1 MINAPNFILNDS
13 ISGVILNGKPVIQT
27 GFTTPADAELAY
39 NFSRQVLVQTAI
51 NARTVLDGG
60 SDKNRWDFS
69 GGGEPVNRV
78 SVTLKHTA
86 DTVTCRINDTPLV
99 QRGFS
104 SKMDAFIAQGLV
116 EKIFACLAA
125 TSDLQIERVIE

>member
-13 ISGVILNGKPVIQT
+13 TSGVILNGKPVIQT

-60 SDKNRWDFS
+60 RTKTVGIFQVAASPS
-69 GGGEPVNRV
+69 IGYP
-78 SVTLKHTA
+78 SHSSTLPT
-86 DTVTCRINDTPLV
+86 L
-99 QRGFS
+99 
-104 SKMDAFIAQGLV
+104 
-116 EKIFACLAA
+116 
-125 TSDLQIERVIE
+125 